1 MEEVFRNP
9 LLMFQKSDFPGRR
22 DTEPWMVHI
31 AEADWTQG
39 HYQILHRH
47 EDFSEIFILLEGS
60 GKYTIAGRL
69 YELQEG
75 DVVLCNQGVL
85 HDEFPAKCDRYRTL
99 AVGIGGLYIPEL
111 KPGLLIDSS
120 CTPVLRK
127 SEQTEELKELCEM
140 MAKYAATGEKRNL
153 RFTHKLLLAV
163 VELLRTIVRGVE
175 VSSKE
180 IDPLCVS
187 VEQYLNDHFGENV
200 TLEETA
206 KQFFV
211 SSWHL
216 SRVFKKETSYN
227 FKQYLLRL
235 RLGEAQ
241 MRLSSTEDSIA
252 EISRDCGFHDPAYFT
267 RLFTRYIGLS
277 PRRYRKMR
285 LEIRQP

>member
-9 LLMFQKSDFPGRR
+9 LLMFHKSDFPGRR

-47 EDFSEIFILLEGS
+47 EDFSEIFILLEGN
-60 GKYTIAGRL
+60 GKYTIGGRL
-69 YELQEG
+69 YELQQG
-75 DVVLCNQGVL
+75 DVVLCNQGVM
-85 HDEFPAKCDRYRTL
+85 HDEFPAKCDSYRTL
-99 AVGIGGLYIPEL
+99 AVGIAGLYIPEL
-111 KPGLLIDSS
+111 KPGLLIDPS
-120 CTPVLRK
+120 CTPVLRR
-127 SEQTEELKELCEM
+127 SEQTEELKELCAM
-140 MAKYAATGEKRNL
+140 MAKYAAAGGTRNL

-187 VEQYLNDHFGENV
+187 VEQYLNEHFGENV

-241 MRLSSTEDSIA
+241 MRM
-252 EISRDCGFHDPAYFT
+252 
-267 RLFTRYIGLS
+267 FTRYIGLS

-285 LEIRQP
+285 LESH